1 VSKRARE
8 TVSFFP
14 CLCFSPSLLFEGR
27 KDVLL
32 TSLAHQHDR
41 AQQLGKVRVVRVA
54 VRQLGVGEEPLD
66 PRGGRGGGLVVGL
79 CRGRRD
85 PADRRVDRGA
95 GPGGED
101 ATEGED
107 AAEAGEAEGP
117 AAGAARRGDLFFFGG
132 GAERGKREEE
142 VRKEEKREPLRE
154 GEKAFWPRWSAC
166 QAQAPSP
173 AKTPKRIDH
182 LKTTPRD
189 RLFIFLL
196 PITCPR
202 DQKNRADEL
211 ARAIIGTEVSWSTGR
226 DRGNRIKICSPNGK
240 DFFSYEESLMAS
252 TFFAPSFFQHA
263 AAATEMPKI
272 KQTVLQGSF

>member
-1 VSKRARE
+1 MPPRRAR
-8 TVSFFP
+8 
-14 CLCFSPSLLFEGR
+14 R
-27 KDVLL
+27 
-32 TSLAHQHDR
+32 R
-41 AQQLGKVRVVRVA
+41 A
-54 VRQLGVGEEPLD
+54 
-66 PRGGRGGGLVVGL
+66 PRRERRGGGI
-79 CRGRRD
+79 C
-85 PADRRVDRGA
+85 
-95 GPGGED
+95 
-101 ATEGED
+101 
-107 AAEAGEAEGP
+107 
-117 AAGAARRGDLFFFGG
+117 FFFWG

-173 AKTPKRIDH
+173 SKTPKRIDH

-202 DQKNRADEL
+202 DQQNRADEL

-240 DFFSYEESLMAS
+240 DFFSYEESLLAS
-252 TFFAPSFFQHA
+252 TFLLPPSSSTLLLPQRCPKSSRRSCKAPFDTLARSRA
-263 AAATEMPKI
+263 RGIVSETRKTTRKRAKI
-272 KQTVLQGSF
+272 VGQMR

>member
-1 VSKRARE
+1 M
-8 TVSFFP
+8 
-14 CLCFSPSLLFEGR
+14 
-27 KDVLL
+27 
-32 TSLAHQHDR
+32 
-41 AQQLGKVRVVRVA
+41 RVVGVT

-101 ATEGED
+101 APEGED

-117 AAGAARRGDLFFFGG
+117 AAGAARRVDLFFFWGG
-132 GAERGKREEE
+132 GRKEEREREE
-142 VRKEEKREPLRE
+142 VRREEKREALRE

-173 AKTPKRIDH
+173 AETPKRIDH

-189 RLFIFLL
+189 RLLLFLL

-202 DQKNRADEL
+202 DRTNSFDKL
-211 ARAIIGTEVSWSTGR
+211 SRAIIGTEGSWSTGR
-226 DRGNRIKICSPNGK
+226 DRGKSNQNFAALTAKISSVTKIITRRRLFCSLLLPAHCRCHRGAQNQAA
-240 DFFSYEESLMAS
+240 SLARLLS
-252 TFFAPSFFQHA
+252 KSLLARGHA
-263 AAATEMPKI
+263 E
-272 KQTVLQGSF
+272 

>member
-1 VSKRARE
+1 
-8 TVSFFP
+8 
-14 CLCFSPSLLFEGR
+14 
-27 KDVLL
+27 
-32 TSLAHQHDR
+32 
-41 AQQLGKVRVVRVA
+41 
-54 VRQLGVGEEPLD
+54 
-66 PRGGRGGGLVVGL
+66 
-79 CRGRRD
+79 
-85 PADRRVDRGA
+85 
-95 GPGGED
+95 
-101 ATEGED
+101 
-107 AAEAGEAEGP
+107 
-117 AAGAARRGDLFFFGG
+117 
-132 GAERGKREEE
+132 